1 MFHKSLNL
9 IADSLELLVNDLTGG
24 KRSRKRAHSYQTYKK
39 RTRKQQSRLVLNER
53 AQMRLAGKLHRVLPR
68 DVAISVLNDVNRY
81 GVKA

>member
-24 KRSRKRAHSYQTYKK
+24 RRSRRYARSYRTYKK
-39 RTRKQQSRLVLNER
+39 RTRIQSSRLVLNER

-68 DVAISVLNDVNRY
+68 DVAISVLNDVKQYAR
-81 GVKA
+81 